1 MVTPAAPD
9 SPRALPPAP
18 TVIPVAVSSAQ
29 TSASPLDTVPLDALP
44 SDIPN
49 VQLHLDP
56 GSINPVTAPLPFALA
71 NNALNLDTIERPLT
85 YATALKGPNRLHW
98 LNAEAEEFDRLFSTN
113 TIKAIHAHEQPVDRR
128 RDTTYYNPQTKE
140 KPNRSGDT
148 VYRIR
153 GTIGGDRINYPGATT
168 ALTAA
173 MPVVKLL
180 LQAAVSEDAHIMTMD
195 AKDYYLNT
203 PLLRPEYLRIP
214 IKFISQQVIDKHNLG
229 VYVRN
234 DSILFSVHKGMY
246 GLPQAGLLAQQ
257 QLITHLRRHGYH
269 ETATPCL
276 FRHNSNGNAFA
287 LVVDDFLLKYVT
299 REAAEHLHNALSELY
314 EM

>member
-56 GSINPVTAPLPFALA
+56 GSINPVTAPHSFALA

-153 GTIGGDRINYPGATT
+153 GTIGGDRINYPGATYRN
-168 ALTAA
+168 
-173 MPVVKLL
+173 
-180 LQAAVSEDAHIMTMD
+180 I
-195 AKDYYLNT
+195 
-203 PLLRPEYLRIP
+203 I
-214 IKFISQQVIDKHNLG
+214 ISIIIICYHLCCEK
-229 VYVRN
+229 
-234 DSILFSVHKGMY
+234 ILFLIKMIRNIIISNNNL
-246 GLPQAGLLAQQ
+246 LPFML
-257 QLITHLRRHGYH
+257 
-269 ETATPCL
+269 
-276 FRHNSNGNAFA
+276 
-287 LVVDDFLLKYVT
+287 
-299 REAAEHLHNALSELY
+299 
-314 EM
+314 